1 MPYLFSEEHAIPF
14 ASPRDDV
21 HLDDIRAVFRGNLEV
36 ARLGRILVNLRAG
49 LQFWVGSYI
58 DSGQYLVV
66 GPV

>member
-1 MPYLFSEEHAIPF
+1 MSHFFSEEHAIPF

-21 HLDDIRAVFRGNLEV
+21 HFYDIGAVLRGNLEV
-36 ARLGRILVNLRAG
+36 ARLGRILVNLRAW
-49 LQFWVGSYI
+49 LQFRVGSYI

>member
-21 HLDDIRAVFRGNLEV
+21 HFDDVGAVFRGNLEV
-36 ARLGRILVNLRAG
+36 ARLGRILVNLRAW
-49 LQFWVGSYI
+49 LQFRVGSYI